1 MTIKNLRYVNKTSA
15 FKISDTTTKIK
26 LQGLLGSTPVTFQDA
41 DEVSIRIKNNSGY
54 LMQVKP
60 KILSDGIVSFSSKE
74 LELLPVGSYAM
85 ELWQDNQAGTNIYP
99 SEGFLR
105 FTINKNAT
113 EFKGDSMSTI
123 TLHDFEERIDK
134 LEKDLRAKADNGDF
148 DGEKGEPGDKGDP
161 GKDATNNDPNAV
173 HVSGNQA
180 ISGVKNFID
189 TPTINGNK
197 VLDDSLQIGGRN
209 LIPNTYIENSYY
221 KGWGYR
227 VAISNFETGVDY
239 TESVYLSNVN
249 NQSSNNAKVAMGI
262 SITDK
267 DGNYLD
273 INGKVI
279 NDNFVRFTN
288 RYSGQPEKHF
298 IKTFKLPSNTANLK
312 VVLGTMHEKTAF
324 NYRGF
329 KLEKGTKATDWSPA
343 PEDIGTSQPI
353 MSGNY
358 GLRVTADGFQKTTD
372 GGATWTTAD
381 I

>member
-1 MTIKNLRYVNKTSA
+1 MLTIKNLRYVNKTSA

-123 TLHDFEERIDK
+123 TLHIFEERIDK

-209 LIPNTYIENSYY
+209 YLLGTSDNWQHY
-221 KGWGYR
+221 KGWGYWI
-227 VAISNFETGVDY
+227 AFNFEIGQEY
-239 TESVYLSNVN
+239 TISVRLKDI
-249 NQSSNNAKVAMGI
+249 KVSKAALMI
-262 SITDK
+262 RLEDK
-267 DGNYLD
+267 DGNFLD
-273 INGKVI
+273 LKGNVI
-279 NDNFVRFTN
+279 NDREQLISHWSDNTDEELHSATITIPKNTYKAKALIGTRNANTELDYRCF
-288 RYSGQPEKHF
+288 
-298 IKTFKLPSNTANLK
+298 KT
-312 VVLGTMHEKTAF
+312 
-324 NYRGF
+324 
-329 KLEKGTKATDWSPA
+329 EKGTKATDWTPA

-358 GLRVTADGFQKTTD
+358 GLRVTSGGFQKTTD
-372 GGATWTTAD
+372 GGVTWTTAN

>member
-1 MTIKNLRYVNKTSA
+1 MLTIKNLRYVNKTSA

-134 LEKDLRAKADNGDF
+134 LEKDLRAKADNGEF

-209 LIPNTYIENSYY
+209 LLSGTSNEWQSKSESNSGWGTVLVHDVTKLVEVGKTYVYQLY
-221 KGWGYR
+221 KGKSTHSG
-227 VAISNFETGVDY
+227 
-239 TESVYLSNVN
+239 YLSVVCFDKKGG
-249 NQSSNNAKVAMGI
+249 SIIGTFYSNSKLTEYVGRLI
-262 SITDK
+262 DT
-267 DGNYLD
+267 
-273 INGKVI
+273 
-279 NDNFVRFTN
+279 FTV
-288 RYSGQPEKHF
+288 PK
-298 IKTFKLPSNTANLK
+298 
-312 VVLGTMHEKTAF
+312 GTGYVET
-324 NYRGF
+324 RGF
-329 KLEKGTKATDWSPA
+329 VYERAYPGYNLLQWKQEKLEKGNKATDWSPA